1 MTDLEYVSKLFIEVY
16 YNILGILSVDIL
28 PDLFNYNG
36 VVINSRLTSALA
48 RCIQRRAN
56 NSTILYRFDVS
67 PDFFRLD
74 QDIQINVIA
83 HEWIHAMCDLG
94 EHHGKRFKYY
104 MNLLNGHGFNI
115 RISGTDEDFG
125 LPKREKVSKYILRCK
140 KCGVLINKTKMC
152 DTVRNPSDYLHK
164 GCGGTM
170 ERIK

>member
-67 PDFFRLD
+67 PDFF
-74 QDIQINVIA
+74 
-83 HEWIHAMCDLG
+83 
-94 EHHGKRFKYY
+94 
-104 MNLLNGHGFNI
+104 
-115 RISGTDEDFG
+115 
-125 LPKREKVSKYILRCK
+125 
-140 KCGVLINKTKMC
+140 
-152 DTVRNPSDYLHK
+152 
-164 GCGGTM
+164 
-170 ERIK
+170 